1 MDVRPVAADVLSKA
15 PLSTDVLIV
24 GGGPAGSAAAIA
36 CAVNGLKVV
45 LCEREAFPRERP
57 GEALHPGVDS
67 LLAQLGVGDRLDAVT
82 GARFEGVE
90 LDWAGQRRFEPFGAD
105 DDGPWRG
112 RQVRRADFDALL
124 LDRAR
129 EVGCDVLQPCGALEP
144 TLEGGRVVGATTD
157 EGPIACRLLI
167 DASGPARWLP
177 RKLRLPTSERSPALV
192 VRYGYVSGDCPA
204 HDAAPALH
212 GDETGWT
219 WIARVAERR
228 FQWVRLELSGVD
240 RPRDWLPD
248 TLAGL
253 SPDAPARGAEMG
265 WRMTQAAGPGW
276 MLAGDTAAMLD
287 PTSSHGVLKA
297 LMSGYF
303 SGQTSTAILRGGDEA
318 QGLAAYRGWLE
329 GWFAN
334 DIQALRAMY
343 GQLGARWA
351 I

>member
-1 MDVRPVAADVLSKA
+1 MDARRVDADLLNADVF
-15 PLSTDVLIV
+15 IV

-67 LLAQLGVGDRLDAVT
+67 LLTQLGVADRLDAVT

-90 LDWAGQRRFEPFGAD
+90 IDWAGQRRFEPFGAD
-105 DDGPWRG
+105 NNGPWRG

-124 LDRAR
+124 LARAR
-129 EVGCDVLQPCGALEP
+129 EVGCEVLQPCSALEP
-144 TLEGGRVVGATTD
+144 TVEDGRVVGATTD
-157 EGPIACRLLI
+157 QGPVAYRLLI

-177 RKLRLPTSERSPALV
+177 RKLALPPTQRSPTLV
-192 VRYGYVSGDCPA
+192 VRYGYVSGDCPER
-204 HDAAPALH
+204 DADPALL

-219 WIARVAERR
+219 WIAKVAEGR
-228 FQWVRLELSGVD
+228 FQWVRLELGGIE
-240 RPRDWLPD
+240 RPREWLPEPLEG
-248 TLAGL
+248 LA
-253 SPDAPARGAEMG
+253 PDGPARGAETG
-265 WRMTQAAGPGW
+265 WRLTQAAGPGW
-276 MLAGDTAAMLD
+276 MLAGDAAAMLD

-303 SGQTSTAILRGGDEA
+303 SGQTATAILRGGDEG
-318 QGLAAYRGWLE
+318 QGLEAYRGWVE

-334 DIQALRAMY
+334 DIQALRVMY
-343 GQLGARWA
+343 GQLGASWA
-351 I
+351 S